1 MIGQQNGVVY
11 REVQR
16 WSFRFRCLLL
26 VPCLLGAA
34 GGVISTITILAR
46 GTGQWG
52 SLLTAVVCGILV
64 PAGIGLLIWVARLDT
79 EVRQDG
85 LYIRYVPFHRHF
97 KRLHVEDLS
106 EYRAR
111 TYRPILEYG
120 GWGIRCGWKGR
131 AYNASGNRGVQL
143 VFRDGRRVLIGSSRP
158 SELEVAIRSIVH
170 EN

>member
-1 MIGQQNGVVY
+1 MIEQTNEAVY

-16 WSFRFRCLLL
+16 WSLRSRCLLL
-26 VPCLLGAA
+26 ALCLLGAA
-34 GGVISTITILAR
+34 GGVFS
-46 GTGQWG
+46 
-52 SLLTAVVCGILV
+52 AVVIFTQDPRQWASLPVIAICGILV
-64 PAGIGLLIWVARLDT
+64 PAGIGLLIWVARLET

-97 KRLHVEDLS
+97 KRFHVGDLS
-106 EYRAR
+106 EYCAR

-120 GWGIRCGWKGR
+120 GWGIRCGWRGR
-131 AYNASGNRGVQL
+131 AYNVSGNRGVQL

-158 SELEVAIRSIVH
+158 SELEAAIRSIVH